1 MAFCAPQPAA
11 QVLVAASE
19 DQAPAAASFSDL
31 PDEVSRMVQRRRE
44 KCDLATAAAAA
55 ARHAS
60 PDSRPLHPTLCPQVL
75 ALVASIGLTHT
86 RDVASFTATS
96 KRCAA
101 VCRAA
106 PLRLAVSAP
115 PGASPREEQAAA
127 RAELHALCASFPGER
142 GQSGLCMPGR

>member
-1 MAFCAPQPAA
+1 MASCAPQPAA

-31 PDEVSRMVQRRRE
+31 PDEVSQGQQRRRE
-44 KCDLATAAAAA
+44 KCDLATAAAAAAA

-115 PGASPREEQAAA
+115 PGASPREE
-127 RAELHALCASFPGER
+127 
-142 GQSGLCMPGR
+142 